1 MTSYTQNP
9 HRKVEDVDL
18 VLLGSGKRLTS
29 LDRLCAR
36 PRKGP
41 HALSHSVLLTAHFTG
56 EEPEARGQL
65 TCSPN

>member
-41 HALSHSVLLTAHFTG
+41 HALSHSVLLTAHITG
-56 EEPEARGQL
+56 EEPEAPR
-65 TCSPN
+65 SPVTEP

>member
-1 MTSYTQNP
+1 MTAFGGKKALTSYKQNP

-41 HALSHSVLLTAHFTG
+41 HALPIQFS
-56 EEPEARGQL
+56 
-65 TCSPN
+65 